1 MRATKKLKSRQ
12 NHDQAQS
19 TFHFP
24 LRVKWTV
31 AVGLTI
37 FLTLILF
44 ASVFYAAFN
53 HHLLQ
58 QEEQTTSK
66 VAQLVT
72 KRLKPIKGNWTAEKA
87 VAALTPNIAKKSDPA
102 NKFSDAN
109 ASIYQDGVVREL
121 ARSDM
126 AVVVYDSQAQKIFQT
141 HQTPL
146 LFKAVEHK
154 QQQLQWHNQRR
165 FLSLTLPVSTKGKS
179 PQRLGYVFVV
189 NRMDNLNQSTRRLR
203 VQLAILT
210 ILAVL
215 FSGLIG
221 YLTVYRLSKRLHL
234 ISQTIAKIDR
244 SPESTARIPQLA
256 GNDEISELAQ
266 QFNEMLDEVQAYIEQ
281 QKEFVGDVSHELRTP
296 IAVMQGHL
304 QLLNRWGKD
313 DPKVLAESLQAAS
326 QEATRMNSLVEEMLQ
341 LTRVEQFNSK
351 TVKERVNVGEVMAT
365 VVNNMRL
372 LHPDFQIRMD
382 LERGSDVPVRMHRAH
397 LEQILT
403 ILIDNAVKYSTARK
417 EILLGAARDEMQVE
431 LVVQDF
437 GMGISPEAQQRIFDR
452 FYRVDKARSRARG
465 GNGLGLAI
473 AYRLARA
480 YGGDI
485 SVKSI
490 VDSGSV
496 FRITLPVDQKPERKK
511 ANKIDTKT

>member
-1 MRATKKLKSRQ
+1 MSTTKKLKSRQ
-12 NHDQAQS
+12 KHDQTQS

-37 FLTLILF
+37 FFTLILF

-58 QEEQTTSK
+58 QEKQTTSK

-72 KRLKPIKGNWTAEKA
+72 KRLEPIKGDWTADEA
-87 VAALTPNIAKKSDPA
+87 VAALTPNVTEKGDDQNSSQDAKP
-102 NKFSDAN
+102 
-109 ASIYQDGVVREL
+109 SIYQDVVVREL
-121 ARSDM
+121 ARSDI
-126 AVVVYDSQAQKIFQT
+126 AVVVYNQHAQKIFQT
-141 HQTPL
+141 HQTQLP
-146 LFKAVEHK
+146 FKRVKKK
-154 QQQLQWHNQRR
+154 QQQVQRHHQRR
-165 FLSLTLPVSTKGKS
+165 FLTLTLPVSSKGKS
-179 PQRLGYVFVV
+179 PQRLGYVFIV

-244 SPESTARIPQLA
+244 SPESTARIPKLA

-326 QEATRMNSLVEEMLQ
+326 QEASRMNSLVEEMLQ

-351 TVKERVNVGEVMAT
+351 TVKERVNVGDVMAT
-365 VVNNMRL
+365 VINNMRL

-403 ILIDNAVKYSTARK
+403 ILIDNAVKYSTERK
-417 EILLGAARDEMQVE
+417 EVLLGAARDEMQVE

-437 GMGISPEAQQRIFDR
+437 GMGISREAQQRIFDR

-485 SVKSI
+485 TVKS
-490 VDSGSV
+490 VVNSGSV
-496 FRITLPVDQKPERKK
+496 FRITLPVDPPPQPKK
-511 ANKIDTKT
+511 ENKTEPKA